1 MQSESLSCPVSK
13 KCGGCQLSNMTY
25 AEQLS
30 FKQAKVIRLL
40 GKMHRVDEIV
50 PSPRIFHYRNKVQV
64 AFGRA
69 NGRVICG
76 NYVTSTHQIVE
87 IKDCQ
92 ITDRKANEIIE
103 DIRKLII
110 SFRLTVFD
118 ENTMKGFLRHVLV
131 RTGHISGQIMV
142 VLVTGSYQFP
152 KKKDFIDALLKKHPE
167 ITTVV
172 QNINSAHTS
181 MVLSEKSI
189 TLYGKGYIEDVLCE
203 KVFRISANSF
213 YQVNSIQTE
222 KLYGAATE
230 MAQLEKSDTVID
242 AYCGIG
248 TIGISVAD
256 KVKQVLA
263 VEINKQAIRDARV
276 NAKLNDVENIRFSA
290 MDAGKFM
297 RKLAYEKTPVDVV
310 IMDPARAGADE
321 PFLSSL
327 VKLKPRKV
335 VYISC
340 NPDTQ
345 RRDISYLSKHGYQ
358 VEELQ
363 PVDMFPF
370 TEHVESICLLTRR

>member
-1 MQSESLSCPVSK
+1 MEKCKVARV
-13 KCGGCQLSNMTY
+13 CGGCQLQGVEY
-25 AEQLS
+25 DKQLQK
-30 FKQAKVIRLL
+30 KQEYIEKLYSHNQVRAII
-40 GKMHRVDEIV
+40 GMAD
-50 PSPRIFHYRNKVQV
+50 PYHYRNKVQV
-64 AFGRA
+64 AFGRVR
-69 NGRVICG
+69 GRVICG
-76 NYVTSTHQIVE
+76 NYVTSTHEIVE

-92 ITDRKANEIIE
+92 ITDQKANKIIE
-103 DIRKLII
+103 DIRKLVI
-110 SFRLTVFD
+110 SFRLSIFD
-118 ENTMKGFLRHVLV
+118 EDAMKGFLRHVLV

-152 KKKDFIDALLKKHPE
+152 KKKDFIEALLKKHPE
-167 ITTVV
+167 ITTIV
-172 QNINSAHTS
+172 QNINSARTS

-213 YQVNSIQTE
+213 YQVNSVQTE
-222 KLYGAATE
+222 KLYGAAIE
-230 MAQLEKSDTVID
+230 MADLKKSDTVID

-248 TIGISVAD
+248 TIGISIAD
-256 KVKQVLA
+256 KVKEVLA
-263 VEINKQAIRDARV
+263 VEINKQAIKDARV
-276 NAKLNDVENIRFSA
+276 NAKLNDIENISFSA
-290 MDAGKFM
+290 MDAGKYM

-321 PFLSSL
+321 AFLSSL

-345 RRDISYLSKHGYQ
+345 KRDVSYLNRNGFQLKDI
-358 VEELQ
+358 Q

-370 TEHVESICLLTRR
+370 TEHVECIVVISRK

>member
-1 MQSESLSCPVSK
+1 MEKCKVAK
-13 KCGGCQLSNMTY
+13 ICGGCQFQGVEY
-25 AEQLS
+25 DRQLQR
-30 FKQAKVIRLL
+30 KQEYVEKLYSRYQVKPII
-40 GKMHRVDEIV
+40 GMED
-50 PSPRIFHYRNKVQV
+50 PYHYRNKVQV

>member
-1 MQSESLSCPVSK
+1 MEKCRVARI
-13 KCGGCQLSNMTY
+13 CGGCQLQSVEY
-25 AEQLS
+25 DRQLQR
-30 FKQAKVIRLL
+30 KQEYVEKLYSHYQVRPII
-40 GKMHRVDEIV
+40 GMED
-50 PSPRIFHYRNKVQV
+50 PYHYRNKVQV

-118 ENTMKGFLRHVLV
+118 ENAMKGFLRHVLI
-131 RTGHISGQIMV
+131 RTGHVSGQIMV

-181 MVLSEKSI
+181 MVLSDKSI

-213 YQVNSIQTE
+213 YQVNSVQTE
-222 KLYGAATE
+222 KLYGAAIE
-230 MAQLEKSDTVID
+230 MAQLEKNDTVID

-248 TIGISVAD
+248 TIGISIAG
-256 KVKQVLA
+256 KVRQVLA

-276 NAKLNDVENIRFSA
+276 NAKLNDVENISFSV

-297 RKLAYEKTPVDVV
+297 RKLAYEKTQVDVV

-345 RRDISYLSKHGYQ
+345 RRDISYLSNHGYK

-370 TEHVESICLLTRR
+370 TEHVECIVVICRK

>member
-1 MQSESLSCPVSK
+1 MEKCRVAK
-13 KCGGCQLSNMTY
+13 ICGGCQLQGVEY
-25 AEQLS
+25 DRQLQR
-30 FKQAKVIRLL
+30 KQEYVEKLYSHYQVRPII
-40 GKMHRVDEIV
+40 GMDD
-50 PSPRIFHYRNKVQV
+50 PYNYRNKVQV

-118 ENTMKGFLRHVLV
+118 ENAMKGFLRHVLI
-131 RTGHISGQIMV
+131 RTGHVSGQVMV

-213 YQVNSIQTE
+213 YQVNSVQTE
-222 KLYGAATE
+222 KLYSAAIK
-230 MAQLEKSDTVID
+230 MAQLEKNDTIID

-248 TIGISVAD
+248 TIGISIAG
-256 KVKQVLA
+256 KVRQVLA

-276 NAKLNDVENIRFSA
+276 NAKLNDVETIGFSA

-297 RKLAYEKTPVDVV
+297 RKLAYEKTQVDVI

-345 RRDISYLSKHGYQ
+345 RRDISYLNSHGYK

-370 TEHVESICLLTRR
+370 TEHVESIALLERNR